1 MAEEVVCLDVQP
13 QEANVSQTEHIV
25 DDAEIACSESVRKE
39 RVDLE
44 SEMEMGAVTREELA
58 KDVPHISQGH
68 KQTNNPGL
76 FTRNVDLPRPTFLS
90 DIHRQIRHSRRLF
103 QDDGDGDEDDN
114 DDDSGTDYH
123 NSDQSGTQL
132 QRAERNG
139 HTALPDTFQ
148 TNHLIYYERF
158 KAYQDYMLGD
168 CKTSEVKAFTADY
181 LEKVVEPCEW
191 QAVWCTDVFDV
202 LVEVVDV
209 DYKEMKAKVELVL
222 PLQCETRGCEL
233 TEDAMRALL
242 EATLHKVPVLEL
254 QVVYEETGDFDQ
266 TALALEHLRFFY
278 KHIWRK
284 WDEEDEDDDF
294 DYFVRCVEPRLR
306 LYYDILEDRVP
317 AGLVVEYHALLSR
330 CSEKYQEFS
339 SLRNGLSS
347 DSDSELDNVSMVEGL
362 RLYDQ
367 VETLKRKLRIIENPL
382 LRYVLGY
389 KVNSGQHFSAAK
401 GRRPEGG
408 RVVHVVCASA
418 TVGLLQ
424 SLMADK
430 LGPEFSGEEF
440 EVQFHSDPQLA
451 VNTCYEGDVVIVC
464 PGHYNVNSSISIPDS
479 ILLEGYGLPD
489 EVVIE
494 KKSKGD
500 TFVECTGASVKIS
513 NLKFIQHDAIE
524 GILCVRQGALEMEN
538 CVMQCNTTG
547 VIVRTSAQLSMN
559 MCDLYGSKGAGVEI
573 YPGSVCS
580 LLGNGIHH
588 CKEGILIKDFADQLD
603 AMPKITMVNNV
614 IHNNEGYGVILVKP
628 NDSRSSED
636 QPAKAG
642 IADEP
647 EGSVGPAEVDTAI
660 EMGSSEGDLP
670 EAEIPIIVVE
680 EDCCVASEGSEGN
693 DAIKRELMA
702 TSAKKLRLQRSRAN
716 QVGSMQADENLPS
729 QEMFV
734 SIQGNQFKRNG
745 KGSFGTFLY

>member
-13 QEANVSQTEHIV
+13 QEANVSQTEPHIV
-25 DDAEIACSESVRKE
+25 VVDGEITCSGLVRKE
-39 RVDLE
+39 KVDLE
-44 SEMEMGAVTREELA
+44 SEMEIGAVTGENLA
-58 KDVPHISQGH
+58 KDVAHISQG
-68 KQTNNPGL
+68 
-76 FTRNVDLPRPTFLS
+76 
-90 DIHRQIRHSRRLF
+90 LF
-103 QDDGDGDEDDN
+103 QDDGDCDGDD

-139 HTALPDTFQ
+139 DSALPDTFQ

-191 QAVWCTDVFDV
+191 QAVWSTDVFDV

-242 EATLHKVPVLEL
+242 EATLHMLPVLEL
-254 QVVYEETGDFDQ
+254 QVVYEESGDFDQ

-278 KHIWRK
+278 KHIWRQ

-306 LYYDILEDRVP
+306 LHYDILEDRVP
-317 AGLVVEYHALLSR
+317 AGLVAEYHALLSH
-330 CSEKYQEFS
+330 CSGKYREFS

-362 RLYDQ
+362 RLYDH

-389 KVNSGQHFSAAK
+389 KVNSGQHSSVAK
-401 GRRPEGG
+401 GRRPEGE
-408 RVVHVVCASA
+408 RAVHVVCAST
-418 TVGLLQ
+418 TVGLLH

-430 LGPEFSGEEF
+430 LGPQYSGEEF
-440 EVQFHSDPQLA
+440 QVQFHRDPQLA
-451 VNTCYEGDVVIVC
+451 VSACYEGDVVIVC
-464 PGHYNVNSSISIPDS
+464 PGHYNVTSSISIPDS

-500 TFVECTGASVKIS
+500 TFVECTGADVKIS

-524 GILCVRQGALEMEN
+524 GILCVRQGRLEMEN

-547 VIVRTSAQLSMN
+547 VIVRTSAELSMN

-580 LLGNGIHH
+580 LLGNGLHH

-603 AMPKITMVNNV
+603 TIPKITMVNNV

-628 NDSRSSED
+628 NDSRSEN

-642 IADEP
+642 AADEP
-647 EGSVGPAEVDTAI
+647 DGSVGPAEVDTAV
-660 EMGSSEGDLP
+660 EMGSSEGELP

-680 EDCCVASEGSEGN
+680 EDCCVASESSEGN